1 MLMWRLFTATGRGGS
16 MATLHPLDLRHPML
30 DPLHGLIKLTE
41 EERRIVDHR
50 LFQRMRSIRQNGHL
64 HLVFP
69 GAVHTRF
76 IHSIGALHV
85 ADTILRALCENAVTD
100 REKGVVV
107 VEGARPWQ
115 AVPPPSGDLLKE
127 LFRITRIALLVHDL
141 GHGPGSHGFDPFAP
155 RVGQIKRLLGGD
167 PRLSALRPLEAE
179 LCSYDSKTDDDQAI
193 SHESMSCLLFA
204 KICADIWPNSQDELV
219 TVVAAALLGV
229 DVELSGHLKRL
240 RPWLPVIQGIASSAP
255 IDADRMDYMV
265 RDSRAC
271 GVTYGIFDPHRIL
284 KTAICYRNDDDRYSL
299 GWKISGLRA
308 IENFVQARFQLY
320 AQIYHHKTNQ
330 AFTLMLGEIGEH
342 AKRAGLS
349 LFYRDDDLDALC
361 ARYLEISDDARFLA
375 LLCRASEEDLGPPTR
390 AGVLAKIRAL
400 AGRIRDRDPWTR
412 IFESTPEWSAQAA
425 AGLLRAGKLDAH
437 VHPDKRRVKA
447 TKGLEKGALLLSRE
461 DGIYTAQGR
470 DTPERSW
477 IEASAVLRA
486 LHEEQELDRLY
497 YTGDKAGGR
506 TPRSSTRSK
515 CC

>member
-1 MLMWRLFTATGRGGS
+1 MWRLFTATGRGGS

-375 LLCRASEEDLGPPTR
+375 LLCRASEEDLAAMKKSARGGRVSAARTPEPVTTPVIASQTSSAAAVPR
-390 AGVLAKIRAL
+390 VQRRVSAGASASRRPAPAVPSTIAATTAATIATKAAVLAGEVGVIEGMGIATLQGVLTVAGRRCGPRAL
-400 AGRIRDRDPWTR
+400 YR
-412 IFESTPEWSAQAA
+412 
-425 AGLLRAGKLDAH
+425 
-437 VHPDKRRVKA
+437 
-447 TKGLEKGALLLSRE
+447 
-461 DGIYTAQGR
+461 
-470 DTPERSW
+470 
-477 IEASAVLRA
+477 
-486 LHEEQELDRLY
+486 
-497 YTGDKAGGR
+497 
-506 TPRSSTRSK
+506 PRSAATRNGGGGGARRRGGASSR
-515 CC
+515 